1 MKYLFINTWNG
12 SGYSDSDIEIHDE
25 VSWPLWSDY
34 KDYDE
39 VEFYWNIKKQTK
51 TIRFRYKE
59 DWGCHH
65 YEPLKDDVI
74 AVALFPNVNDWKI
87 ITDLET
93 LEKFKALVRKGMI
106 EEGDGDEDNIFG
118 YCSHAVYKDDYDL
131 ILCEV

>member
-34 KDYDE
+34 KNYDE
-39 VEFYWNIKKQTK
+39 VEFYWNIKEQTK

-65 YEPLKDDVI
+65 YEPLKNDVI

-118 YCSHAVYKDDYDL
+118 YCAHAVYEDDYDL

>member
-25 VSWPLWSDY
+25 VSWPIWSEY

-39 VEFYWNIKKQTK
+39 VEFYWNIKEQTK
-51 TIRFRYKE
+51 TTRFRNKE

-65 YEPLKDDVI
+65 YEPLKNDVI
-74 AVALFPNVNDWKI
+74 AVALFPNVNDWEI

-118 YCSHAVYKDDYDL
+118 YCSHAVYEDDYDL

>member
-12 SGYSDSDIEIHDE
+12 CGYSDSDIEIHDE

-39 VEFYWNIKKQTK
+39 VEFYWNIKEQTK

-65 YEPLKDDVI
+65 YEPLKDAEYSHIGSIGNLSID
-74 AVALFPNVNDWKI
+74 KI
-87 ITDLET
+87 R
-93 LEKFKALVRKGMI
+93 EKMK
-106 EEGDGDEDNIFG
+106 
-118 YCSHAVYKDDYDL
+118 SL
-131 ILCEV
+131 ID